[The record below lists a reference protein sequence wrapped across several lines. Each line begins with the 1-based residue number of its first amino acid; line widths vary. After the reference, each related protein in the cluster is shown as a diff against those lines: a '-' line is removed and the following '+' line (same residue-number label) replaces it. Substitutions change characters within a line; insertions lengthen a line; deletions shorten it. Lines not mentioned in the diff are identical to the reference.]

1 MDNVNARNHLDFM
14 IFSRVILY
22 VLGRSYRNPEG
33 GDVGVTEVQTIPP
46 FRCFSPRS
54 APVFVYLKVTSTP
67 QHNLIADI

>member
-1 MDNVNARNHLDFM
+1 MDNINTRNHLDLI

-33 GDVGVTEVQTIPP
+33 GDTGVTEVQTV
-46 FRCFSPRS
+46 SLLS
-54 APVFVYLKVTSTP
+54 AAPLLVLHPTL